1 MTLLVG
7 TALFLAV
14 YNNITN
20 LVLPD
25 RLWRRYYVLLNV
37 GVAVGLTAVAR
48 LSLSWTELGLT
59 AEALP
64 AGLAVGAAS
73 LLGTAVV
80 LNLVPRLRA
89 PARFFA
95 DQRVADLDRGELLR
109 YVLVRIPLGTALL
122 EELAFRGVL
131 FGAWEAAVSSAAAVI
146 GSSAVFGLWHVGPT
160 LEALRINRFAG
171 GPRRAAAAVAA
182 GVVATGVGGVVLAAL
197 RVFTG
202 GIWAPLLV
210 HASVNAIAAAT
221 AWRIQQRGN
230 AA

>member
-14 YNNITN
+14 YNNVTN

-25 RLWRRYYVLLNV
+25 RVWRRYYVLFNV
-37 GVAVGLTAVAR
+37 VVALGLTALAR

-59 AEALP
+59 VEALP
-64 AGLAVGAAS
+64 AGLAVGAAA

-109 YVLVRIPLGTALL
+109 YVLIRIPLGTAFL
-122 EELAFRGVL
+122 EEVAFRGVL
-131 FGAWEAAVSSAAAVI
+131 FGAWEATASTAAAVI

-160 LEALRINRFAG
+160 WEALRINRFAG

-182 GVVATGVGGVVLAAL
+182 GVVATGLGGVLLATL
-197 RVFTG
+197 RVLTG

-210 HASVNAIAAAT
+210 HASVNTVAAAT
-221 AWRIQQRGN
+221 AWRIQKRKD
-230 AA
+230 A